1 MEKSSATEEQ
11 GKKRDIK
18 ALLAVIPPPTALRK
32 TTRPGAKERRIRIR
46 HRDDVKRNEAIIN
59 PQLASEIKATNQVEV
74 VVAGKKKFIFNIIIN
89 EKVPINEIW
98 CNSELLKTHGI
109 ADNSIATVR
118 GK

>member
-1 MEKSSATEEQ
+1 MEKNTITEEQ
-11 GKKRDIK
+11 KKKRDIK

-32 TTRPGAKERRIRIR
+32 TTKPGVKERRIRIR
-46 HRDDVKRNEAIIN
+46 HRDDVKKNEAIIN
-59 PQLASEIKATNQVEV
+59 PRLASEINATNQIEV
-74 VVAGKKKFIFNIIIN
+74 VIAGKKKFTFSIITD

-98 CNSELLKTHGI
+98 CNTELLKSHGI